1 MYHKIGIQ
9 RLSPSQISKLLNG
22 HKIRVKHGQGHEIHA
37 SEEQHKKIMAAHR
50 KGKAHTMQ
58 FDPFQ
63 IAQHQHLRHGSMH
76 HGYGEGL
83 VHHGSMHHGYGDGEG
98 IFDTV
103 GSVARAVAPTLI
115 DYGAD
120 ALKQRLG
127 HGEGIKHRGRPRKH
141 ARKTPKH
148 HASMGEG
155 RAVGRRRR
163 GHGEGEGVFG
173 SVARAVAPI
182 AIDYGARALKS
193 RLGLGEGMHSRS
205 RYSHKSHGEALYP
218 AGYGE
223 GEGSMYGHGVKR
235 RGRKSRGEG
244 ELDFSVLDK
253 RKKWDDYVKSH
264 NTKGKGAIGSVLG
277 SLAGNF
283 LPF

>member
-9 RLSPSQISKLLNG
+9 RLSPTQISKLLNG

-37 SEEQHKKIMAAHR
+37 SAEQHKKIMAAHR

-63 IAQHQHLRHGSMH
+63 IAQHQHLRHGHKPVHHAPMH
-76 HGYGEGL
+76 HGYGEGE
-83 VHHGSMHHGYGDGEG
+83 GEG
-98 IFDTV
+98 IF
-103 GSVARAVAPTLI
+103 GSVARAVAPVARAVAPTLI
-115 DYGAD
+115 DYGAN
-120 ALKQRLG
+120 ALKHRLTG
-127 HGEGIKHRGRPRKH
+127 HGEGMKHRGRPRKH
-141 ARKTPKH
+141 APKH

-163 GHGEGEGVFG
+163 GKGDGLFG
-173 SVARAVAPI
+173 SIAHAAAPVM
-182 AIDYGARALKS
+182 IDYGAKALKS
-193 RLGLGEGMHSRS
+193 RLGHGEGMHSRS
-205 RYSHKSHGEALYP
+205 MYSHQSHGEALYP

-223 GEGSMYGHGVKR
+223 GEGMKR
-235 RGRKSRGEG
+235 RGRKSKGEG
-244 ELDFSVLDK
+244 K
-253 RKKWDDYVKSH
+253 
-264 NTKGKGAIGSVLG
+264 IGSMIGSHLG

>member
-1 MYHKIGIQ
+1 MYHKIGIH
-9 RLSPSQISKLLNG
+9 RLSPTQISKLLNG

-37 SEEQHKKIMAAHR
+37 SEEQHKKIMTAHR

-63 IAQHQHLRHGSMH
+63 IAQHQHLRHGHGEGMKHAVHHRPVHHAHMH
-76 HGYGEGL
+76 HGNGEGEGFF
-83 VHHGSMHHGYGDGEG
+83 GS
-98 IFDTV
+98 I
-103 GSVARAVAPTLI
+103 ARAVAPTLI
-115 DYGAD
+115 DYGAN
-120 ALKQRLG
+120 ALKNRLG
-127 HGEGIKHRGRPRKH
+127 NGEGIRHRGRPR
-141 ARKTPKH
+141 KH

-155 RAVGRRRR
+155 KGRRRR
-163 GHGEGEGVFG
+163 GKGE
-173 SVARAVAPI
+173 
-182 AIDYGARALKS
+182 
-193 RLGLGEGMHSRS
+193 GEGMHSRS

-223 GEGSMYGHGVKR
+223 GDGMMHGYGEGMKR

-244 ELDFSVLDK
+244 PLGSM
-253 RKKWDDYVKSH
+253 
-264 NTKGKGAIGSVLG
+264 IGSHLG